1 MKVQVLDTSAL
12 VEFLVGSDTLA
23 ERVRS
28 HTAGNRLAA
37 PHVVDLECASV
48 LRGLVRGNKLP
59 EDEATRA
66 LDLLGC
72 MQLHR
77 YDHTPLMP
85 RIWELRHNM
94 WPYDASYIALAETLD
109 AELVTAD
116 RKLAGAPGLRCT
128 VTDLRGDQRLR

>member
-1 MKVQVLDTSAL
+1 MKAQVLDTSAL
-12 VEFLVGSDTLA
+12 VEFLVGSDALA
-23 ERVRS
+23 ERVRN

-37 PHVVDLECASV
+37 PHAVDLECASV

-59 EDEATRA
+59 ENEATRA
-66 LDLLGC
+66 LDLLGRL
-72 MQLHR
+72 QLHR

-94 WPYDASYIALAETLD
+94 WPSDASYVALAEMLD

-116 RKLAGAPGLRCT
+116 RKLAGAPGLRCA
-128 VTDLRGDQRLR
+128 VTDLRDS